1 MKRSS
6 TLRSLSA
13 LAVVG
18 ALTLSACS
26 DDGNDD
32 ATPVATDPA
41 PAETDPAD
49 PEAPAS
55 DPDIV
60 EIAATTEGFSTL
72 VAAVT
77 AAGLVET
84 LQGEGPFTV
93 FAPTDEAFAALPD
106 GLLDSLLEPEN
117 SELLTRILTYHVVA
131 GDVRSGDIEP
141 GTVATVEGSEV
152 TLDTADGVTVDGA
165 NVIQA
170 DIVASNGVI
179 HVIDAVILPADIAES
194 L

>member
-1 MKRSS
+1 MKRSN
-6 TLRSLSA
+6 TFRSLSA

-18 ALTLSACS
+18 ALTLSACG

-32 ATPVATDPA
+32 ATPVTEPA
-41 PAETDPAD
+41 PAATDPAD
-49 PEAPAS
+49 PEAPMA

-60 EIAATTEGFSTL
+60 EIASTTEGFSTL
-72 VAAVT
+72 VAAL
-77 AAGLVET
+77 AAADLVGT

-93 FAPTDEAFAALPD
+93 FAPTDDAFAALPD
-106 GLLDSLLEPEN
+106 GLLESLLEPEN

-131 GDVRSGDIEP
+131 GDVRSTDIEP

-152 TLDTADGVTVDGA
+152 TLDTENGVTVDGA
-165 NVIQA
+165 NVVQA

-179 HVIDAVILPADIAES
+179 HVIDAVILPADIAET

>member
-1 MKRSS
+1 MKRPNSF
-6 TLRSLSA
+6 RSLSA

-18 ALTLSACS
+18 ALTLSACG

-32 ATPVATDPA
+32 ATPVTEPA
-41 PAETDPAD
+41 PAVTDPAD
-49 PEAPAS
+49 PEVPTA

-60 EIAATTEGFSTL
+60 EIASTTEGFTTL
-72 VAAVT
+72 VAALG
-77 AAGLVET
+77 AADLVET
-84 LQGEGPFTV
+84 LQGDGPFTV

-106 GLLDSLLEPEN
+106 GLLESLLEPEN

-131 GDVRSGDIEP
+131 GDVRSTDIEA
-141 GTVATVEGSEV
+141 GTVETVEGSEV
-152 TLDTADGVTVDGA
+152 TLDTENGVTVDGA
-165 NVIQA
+165 NVVQA

-179 HVIDAVILPADIAES
+179 HVIDAVVLPADIAET

>member
-1 MKRSS
+1 MKRST

-18 ALTLSACS
+18 ALTLSACG
-26 DDGNDD
+26 DDANDD
-32 ATPVATDPA
+32 ATPVATDPV
-41 PAETDPAD
+41 PAEAD
-49 PEAPAS
+49 PEAPME

-60 EIAATTEGFSTL
+60 EIASTTEGFSTL
-72 VAAVT
+72 VAALS

-141 GTVATVEGSEV
+141 GPVATVEGSEV
-152 TLDTADGVTVDGA
+152 TLDTADGVTVDDA

>member
-1 MKRSS
+1 MKRST

-18 ALTLSACS
+18 ALTLSACG
-26 DDGNDD
+26 DDANDD
-32 ATPVATDPA
+32 AAPVATDPV
-41 PAETDPAD
+41 PAEAD
-49 PEAPAS
+49 PEAPIS

-60 EIAATTEGFSTL
+60 EIASTTEGFSTL
-72 VAAVT
+72 VAALS

-141 GTVATVEGSEV
+141 GAVATVEGSDV

>member
-1 MKRSS
+1 MKRST

-18 ALTLSACS
+18 ALTLSACG
-26 DDGNDD
+26 DDANDD
-32 ATPVATDPA
+32 AAPVATDPV
-41 PAETDPAD
+41 PAEAD
-49 PEAPAS
+49 PEAPIS

-72 VAAVT
+72 VVALSAAD
-77 AAGLVET
+77 LVET

-141 GTVATVEGSEV
+141 GAVATVEGSDV

>member
-1 MKRSS
+1 MKRST

-18 ALTLSACS
+18 ALTLSACG
-26 DDGNDD
+26 DDANDD
-32 ATPVATDPA
+32 AAPVATDPV
-41 PAETDPAD
+41 PAEAD
-49 PEAPAS
+49 PEAPIS

-60 EIAATTEGFSTL
+60 EIASTTEGFSTL
-72 VAAVT
+72 VAALS

-141 GTVATVEGSEV
+141 GPVATVEGSEV
-152 TLDTADGVTVDGA
+152 TLDTADGVTVDDA

>member
-1 MKRSS
+1 MKRST

-18 ALTLSACS
+18 ALTLSACG
-26 DDGNDD
+26 DDANDD
-32 ATPVATDPA
+32 AAPVATDPV
-41 PAETDPAD
+41 PAEAD
-49 PEAPAS
+49 PEAPMS

-72 VAAVT
+72 VAALS
-77 AAGLVET
+77 AADLVET

-141 GTVATVEGSEV
+141 GAVTTVEGSDV

>member
-1 MKRSS
+1 MKRST

-18 ALTLSACS
+18 ALTLSACG
-26 DDGNDD
+26 DDANDD
-32 ATPVATDPA
+32 ATPVATDPV
-41 PAETDPAD
+41 PAEAD
-49 PEAPAS
+49 PEAPME

-60 EIAATTEGFSTL
+60 EIASTTEGFSTL
-72 VAAVT
+72 VAALS

-141 GTVATVEGSEV
+141 GAVATVEGSDV
-152 TLDTADGVTVDGA
+152 TLDTADGVTVDDA